1 MKERNFEF
9 KDLESL
15 HNAIE
20 SLKKS
25 KKDKYVQPKQFVD
38 IKYSE
43 KKYF

>member
-9 KDLESL
+9 KDLESI

-20 SLKKS
+20 SLKKDNHKID
-25 KKDKYVQPKQFVD
+25 KKFIN
-38 IKYSE
+38 IKYSK